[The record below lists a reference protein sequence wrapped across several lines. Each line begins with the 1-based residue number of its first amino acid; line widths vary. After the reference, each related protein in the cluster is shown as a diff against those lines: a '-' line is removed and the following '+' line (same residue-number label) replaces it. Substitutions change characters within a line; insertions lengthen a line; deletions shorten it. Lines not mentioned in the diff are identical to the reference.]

1 MYKSSIPVHQPE
13 ITKAD
18 IKSVSHAISNAEI
31 SGQSNIVYQFEKDFA
46 KWQGCKFAISVTSGT
61 AALFLAVKVLNL
73 KKKDEILI
81 SSSTNIA
88 TALSVYHNN
97 LSIIPVDSNP
107 NTWNMNVKL
116 IEKLITKRT
125 KAIIPVHFLGNPVE
139 MDIIKK
145 ISKKHNLKIIEDCA
159 ESHGA
164 SIENK
169 KLGTFGDLACY
180 SFYSNKVITTGEGG
194 MITTNNKQYYEEL
207 RLLKNLYFSK
217 PRFYHKKPAFNFRL
231 GALQASLG
239 LSQLKRI
246 NKILKKKTKVFKTY
260 EKYLKNVDG
269 ISLQKILNKHVSA
282 YWMIGIFVDK
292 NKFGIDKNELEANLV
307 KFGIE
312 TRNFFYPMNKQPFL
326 KTKKFYNSCPISMSL
341 WNNGLYLPS
350 SNNLTLND
358 IKFICDIITGCKIK
372 KF

>member
-1 MYKSSIPVHQPE
+1 MYKSFIPVHQPE

-18 IKSVSHAISNAEI
+18 IKSVSQAISNAEI

-73 KKKDEILI
+73 RKKDEILI

-97 LSIIPVDSNP
+97 LTIIPVDSNP

-116 IEKLITKRT
+116 IEKLITKKT
-125 KAIIPVHFLGNPVE
+125 KVIIPVHFLGNPVE
-139 MDIIKK
+139 MNIIKK

-164 SIENK
+164 TIKNK

-207 RLLKNLYFSK
+207 KLLKNLYFSK
-217 PRFYHKKPAFNFRL
+217 PRFSFVAFFR
-231 GALQASLG
+231 
-239 LSQLKRI
+239 
-246 NKILKKKTKVFKTY
+246 
-260 EKYLKNVDG
+260 
-269 ISLQKILNKHVSA
+269 SA
-282 YWMIGIFVDK
+282 
-292 NKFGIDKNELEANLV
+292 
-307 KFGIE
+307 
-312 TRNFFYPMNKQPFL
+312 
-326 KTKKFYNSCPISMSL
+326 
-341 WNNGLYLPS
+341 
-350 SNNLTLND
+350 
-358 IKFICDIITGCKIK
+358 
-372 KF
+372 